1 MIHVAVVELLI
12 SVIYVIVVEL
22 LISVIH
28 GIVFELLISVIHGIV
43 VELLRHASLHI
54 GTGKYW
60 RNQAFVISI
69 LQCDMKNTTDMQYFH
84 RITSLFLLFHW

>member
-12 SVIYVIVVEL
+12 SVIHVIVVEL

-28 GIVFELLISVIHGIV
+28 VIV